1 MKHPIS
7 QEELYQQFLDELQPG
22 AEEYDRMMQAGKNP
36 AAQRRPRRLLPRIT
50 AAHITPARVV
60 AAACL
65 LVAAT
70 ALTWI
75 GWQTDH
81 PNQQQ
86 PMAQASQPMTQAS
99 QQPTPKATKQPPPS
113 PKQKPTTTSAS
124 TETPPAPT
132 APRTA
137 LPASPSPQPQA
148 QTATAHLPITEQAPS
163 LPDPKEVER
172 QKAILEKD
180 LERALLERQI
190 GREIVARSIQKV
202 EQPQTILC
210 AI

>member
-7 QEELYQQFLDELQPG
+7 QEELYQQFLDDLQPG
-22 AEEYDRMMQAGKNP
+22 ADEYDRMMQAGKNP

-50 AAHITPARVV
+50 VAHITPARVV

-75 GWQTDH
+75 CWQSDH

-86 PMAQASQPMTQAS
+86 PIAQAS
-99 QQPTPKATKQPPPS
+99 QQPTLKATKQPPPS
-113 PKQKPTTTSAS
+113 PKQKPTTTSAP
-124 TETPPAPT
+124 TETLPAPT

-137 LPASPSPQPQA
+137 LLASPSPQPQA
-148 QTATAHLPITEQAPS
+148 QTAKAHPPITEQAPRQ
-163 LPDPKEVER
+163 PDPKEVEK

-190 GREIVARSIQKV
+190 GREIIARSIQKV
-202 EQPQTILC
+202 EQPQSILC
-210 AI
+210 TI